1 MSEKYKAIII
11 DDEVRARTLLRGML
25 GEIAPEIE
33 IAAEAED
40 LPNGVKAIRRL
51 QPQLVF
57 LDIEMPGHSGL
68 ELLDFFNDDEIS
80 FEIVFTTAYNNYAIK
95 AFKLSAID
103 YLLKPISAEE
113 LREAVDR
120 FTRKK
125 RENARLIDYHA
136 LRENLSTQ
144 SSKRIAVPS
153 GNAIKFIDTE
163 NIVFLKADSSYTE
176 IYFTDGTQLVVSRTL
191 KNFDDIF
198 DTSGPFFRC
207 HKSYIANIT
216 YINEYIKSDGG
227 YLMMKNGHQV
237 SVSPDRVDELMNK
250 ISFIKR

>member
-25 GEIAPEIE
+25 GEVAPEIE
-33 IAAEAED
+33 VAAEAED
-40 LPNGVKAIRRL
+40 LPNGVKAIRRI

-68 ELLDFFNDDEIS
+68 ELLDFFNDEEVN

-120 FTRKK
+120 FMRKK
-125 RENARLIDYHA
+125 REAVPLIDYHA
-136 LRENLSTQ
+136 LRENLSFQ
-144 SSKRIAVPS
+144 NNKRIAVPS
-153 GNAIKFIDTE
+153 GNTIKFIDTE
-163 NIVFLKADSSYTE
+163 NIAFLKADSSYTE
-176 IYFTDGTQLVVSRTL
+176 IFFTDGTQL
-191 KNFDDIF
+191 
-198 DTSGPFFRC
+198 
-207 HKSYIANIT
+207 
-216 YINEYIKSDGG
+216 
-227 YLMMKNGHQV
+227 
-237 SVSPDRVDELMNK
+237 
-250 ISFIKR
+250 